1 VRVAFQVLGQH
12 GQDGLALRVVDA
24 FADGDHAAAVA
35 FVDGLHVGQEVVQHE
50 GALGHVDQVRAVVG
64 ELLAQRAGRGQEA
77 GVAAHHHAH
86 VHAGQRRVVQVGAGK
101 GLGHE
106 ARRTGK
112 PGVWSLSTRSLS
124 MVLGMWMQRSG

>member
-1 VRVAFQVLGQH
+1 MGCP
-12 GQDGLALRVVDA
+12 GVVDA

-35 FVDGLHVGQEVVQHE
+35 LVGGLHVGQEAVDLE

-64 ELLAQRAGRGQEA
+64 ELLAQRRGRGQEA
-77 GVAAHHHAH
+77 GVPPHHHAH
-86 VHAGQRRVVQVGAGK
+86 VDARQRRVVEVGAGK

-106 ARRTGK
+106 ARRAGK